1 MYLIKSFKNIRTHKR
16 MLELQLQS
24 VNNWVMITLKI
35 STFSEDLKVVIK
47 VTLNIYIYFKLKV
60 N

>member
-1 MYLIKSFKNIRTHKR
+1 MYLIKNFKNIRTHKR

-35 STFSEDLKVVIK
+35 YTFSEDLKVVIK

>member
-1 MYLIKSFKNIRTHKR
+1 

>member
-1 MYLIKSFKNIRTHKR
+1 
-16 MLELQLQS
+16 MLELHLQS

-35 STFSEDLKVVIK
+35 STFSEDLKVAIK

>member
-1 MYLIKSFKNIRTHKR
+1 

-35 STFSEDLKVVIK
+35 YTFSEDLKVVIK